1 MVSSQSNKKINNN
14 NPKKFVECPQ
24 IWFKYFFN
32 GSIQLAVMWHMSL
45 PDLRC
50 VQQHNQLDMFPGS
63 TVIKAHDWLLG
74 GKGRDM
80 GQISAISG
88 VSRSLYSK
96 CLQWFVSSLRTS
108 LVELPHRAEG
118 SCREVIFICRSIKI
132 KILISVALK
141 EAATTSELCDNVW
154 YDAHVQPLNVAHH

>member
-14 NPKKFVECPQ
+14 NPKKFVDCPQ

-32 GSIQLAVMWHMSL
+32 GSIQLTVMWHMSL

-74 GKGRDM
+74 GERGEIWVK
-80 GQISAISG
+80 
-88 VSRSLYSK
+88 YPP
-96 CLQWFVSSLRTS
+96 S
-108 LVELPHRAEG
+108 LVLAEVYIQNAYSG
-118 SCREVIFICRSIKI
+118 SS
-132 KILISVALK
+132 
-141 EAATTSELCDNVW
+141 
-154 YDAHVQPLNVAHH
+154 PLS